1 MCRVQLLL
9 ESRMLNAYLPIAV
22 LLAISTVLAFLV
34 VGIGHLFGPRRPTP
48 RKLAPYESG
57 MRPIGPAMRRM
68 PVRFYLVA
76 VLFILFDIEV
86 IFFLPWAV
94 TFRQLGVFGFI
105 EMLVF
110 IGVLLVGYIWIW
122 KRGALEWD

>member
-1 MCRVQLLL
+1 MIT
-9 ESRMLNAYLPIAV
+9 AYFPIAV
-22 LLAISTVLAFLV
+22 LIGVSTVLAVLV
-34 VGIGHLFGPRRPTP
+34 VIIGHLFGPRRPTP

-94 TFRQLGVFGFI
+94 TFTHFRANGLALFAFI

-110 IGVLLVGYIWIW
+110 IGILLVGYVWIW
-122 KRGALEWD
+122 NRGALEWE

>member
-1 MCRVQLLL
+1 MPNL
-9 ESRMLNAYLPIAV
+9 ADYLPIAV
-22 LLAISTVLAFLV
+22 LFVIATVLAFLV
-34 VGIGHLFGPRRPTP
+34 VAVGQLFGPRRPTP
-48 RKLAPYESG
+48 RKQAPYESG

-68 PVRFYLVA
+68 PVRFYLIA

-94 TFRQLGVFGFI
+94 TFRSLGLFGFI

-110 IGVLLVGYIWIW
+110 VAILLVGYVWVW
-122 KRGALEWD
+122 KKGALEWE

>member
-1 MCRVQLLL
+1 
-9 ESRMLNAYLPIAV
+9 MLNDYLPVVV
-22 LLAISTVLAFLV
+22 LLVISTILAFLV
-34 VGIGHLFGPRRPTP
+34 VGIGHLFGPRRPTA

-68 PVRFYLVA
+68 PVKFYLVA

-94 TFRQLGVFGFI
+94 TFRQLGLFGFI
-105 EMLVF
+105 EMVVF
-110 IGVLLVGYIWIW
+110 IGVLLVGYIWVW